1 MRSTAYSVMM
11 TLLLLVPISAV
22 PLMAIFGVPQFT
34 PIVSSPLDETD
45 DDEWDRPARKKS
57 RSTAHVDDSDEDE
70 DDVAADESLDWTD
83 DAQERSRSLR
93 KHRSKARA
101 ASQPLDERMELSFAE
116 SDGDQELKASPKKPP
131 KKASPKEMR
140 DNAIDEE
147 SSIQLTASDVV
158 DESPFAASAAYEE
171 LQEPA
176 RLNDAADEAKIP
188 GYRRQKSGSR
198 LEADARESKPSSKKK
213 KTAPPTEPLSW
224 LQLSKRLNDF
234 GIRNFRLE
242 SGEGEF
248 TFTCTYT
255 PSNSPHVTRKF
266 EAIADDPLKAV
277 AKVLAQV
284 EEASQQKVMASPRR
298 MSESRKPVGTE

>member
-45 DDEWDRPARKKS
+45 DEEWDRPARKKS
-57 RSTAHVDDSDEDE
+57 RSATVEAADDEEID
-70 DDVAADESLDWTD
+70 AADESLDWTD
-83 DAQERSRSLR
+83 DAPQRPRPL
-93 KHRSKARA
+93 KKLRSKTR
-101 ASQPLDERMELSFAE
+101 SNPQPSDEDVELSFAE
-116 SDGDQELKASPKKPP
+116 SDGYDDAKPSRKSRSSGVKTP
-131 KKASPKEMR
+131 VDSL
-140 DNAIDEE
+140 DEE
-147 SSIQLTASDVV
+147 SSIQLASNEVAD
-158 DESPFAASAAYEE
+158 DELPFAESAMHEE
-171 LQEPA
+171 VEEPA
-176 RLNDAADEAKIP
+176 VLTDSAVEAKIP
-188 GYRRQKSGSR
+188 GYRRQKSASR
-198 LEADARESKPSSKKK
+198 LEANPSEGKPSSKKK
-213 KTAPPTEPLSW
+213 KTAPPTEALSW
-224 LQLSKRLNDF
+224 QKLTQRLNEY

-242 SGEGEF
+242 SGEQPGEF
-248 TFTCTYT
+248 SFTCTYT

-298 MSESRKPVGTE
+298 ISESRKPREKE